1 MNRIKEL
8 RESLEKTQDDLAKD
22 LNVSRQTVSRWE
34 YDQCLNSDDL
44 WKLADYFKCSI
55 DYLVGRTSI
64 PNYDNKAIKKYL
76 NEMANKIS
84 TIASEIKD

>member
-22 LNVSRQTVSRWE
+22 LNVSRQTVYRWE
-34 YDQCLNSDDL
+34 NDQGLTPDELC
-44 WKLADYFKCSI
+44 KIADYFKCSI

-76 NEMANKIS
+76 NEMVDKIN

>member
-8 RESLEKTQDDLAKD
+8 RESLEKTQDDFAKD

-34 YDQCLNSDDL
+34 NDQGLTPDELC
-44 WKLADYFKCSI
+44 KIADYFDCSI
-55 DYLVGRTSI
+55 DYIVGRTSI
-64 PNYDNKAIKKYL
+64 PNYDEKSLKKFL
-76 NEMANKIS
+76 KEAVDKIN